1 MDVISA
7 HNDVLFALIYD
18 PLEENLPNAG
28 RLVMAEGEL
37 QLEVDTS
44 NPGLREH
51 YHTDFE
57 QRLARI
63 HELSRQREI
72 PVLPLSTAEPVPEQ
86 VRRLLGNRLGARRR
100 P

>member
-1 MDVISA
+1 MNETSSSTSEKSVTDVA
-7 HNDVLFALIYD
+7 GLFCHRCS
-18 PLEENLPNAG
+18 
-28 RLVMAEGEL
+28 RLL
-37 QLEVDTS
+37 HTS

-86 VRRLLGNRLGARRR
+86 VRRLLSNRPEAQRR